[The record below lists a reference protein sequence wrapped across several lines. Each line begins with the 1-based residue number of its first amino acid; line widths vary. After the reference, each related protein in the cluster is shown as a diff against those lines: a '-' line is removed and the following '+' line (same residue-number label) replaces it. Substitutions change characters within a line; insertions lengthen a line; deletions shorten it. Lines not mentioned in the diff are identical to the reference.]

1 MMHKRKIMQTWRQ
14 LLFTGLMLAFALSS
28 CVPVYRTNTLF
39 MPAFEEKGDF
49 VAEASLGTGDLSV
62 NAGYAASQNLAL
74 FAGYQNRS
82 LDDGTSGNYFYEL
95 GLGWFSGQS
104 QSISSEI
111 LGSFGYGQFSYYK
124 RHQLIFSDTHHQ
136 RFINTDHMR
145 SALQYNLHFHVSPM
159 TFSLGSRFVYAHFN
173 HFEDLIIRET
183 NGSVVNHETASNFAR
198 IYLEPM
204 GTLTLNVKQISV
216 FAQSGFVF
224 LLHGDT
230 SIFSHDVF
238 TMNFGIRYRMNH
250 LNR

>member
-14 LLFTGLMLAFALSS
+14 FLFTVLMLAFALSS

-82 LDDGTSGNYFYEL
+82 LDDGTSGNHFFEL

-111 LGSFGYGQFSYYK
+111 LGSFGYGQFSYY
-124 RHQLIFSDTHHQ
+124 RRYSPLFSDSYREQ
-136 RFINTDHMR
+136 FINTDYLR
-145 SALQYNLHFHVSPM
+145 STLQYNLHFHVNPL

-173 HFEDLIIRET
+173 DFEDSTMREYDSST
-183 NGSVVNHETASNFAR
+183 LSYITASNFTR
-198 IYLEPM
+198 TYLEPM